1 MSPLDELAAL
11 LRPAGGGLFLSTGR
25 AVQLVMQRLAL
36 YGVADE
42 AGVDAAFRRNLAAIV
57 DARVVIL
64 GCPSDVGAG
73 FLRGAN
79 VGPQAIRSALLA
91 SDGDWTAR
99 AAAAGVVDIGD
110 VFVIPQLLHDDMLSS
125 AAQLAASRRALYG
138 RPARRDSRVPAR
150 LAAVDRRAS
159 ARPRLSA
166 QPACVPVVLGGDHSN
181 AWPVAANLARHRRD
195 RWAIVQPDA
204 HTDLLPERLGIKI
217 CFATWSYHANE
228 LLGRDGRLVTGR
240 RAGLAALQ
248 PRPLRSRALGVR
260 QFWADE
266 VKADPA
272 GDDPGDR
279 RPPQGA
285 RRRLGLLLQRHRRHR
300 LDLGRRRR
308 HPEPDGLE
316 PDFVVDL
323 IRALGREIG
332 LCAADVVEVAPPLA
346 RDGGKQTVDARRPLP
361 ARESRRHRRPRTRP
375 RRLVPRSGHFEQPSL
390 VLRHAG
396 RVARRSHIAAC
407 SSSRLASLSSPA
419 PRTTRNDP
427 IAAPFSAD
435 ILPVRGD
442 KPPPSTPHM
451 SYGTAS
457 CGARPAKQ
465 RRLPLG
471 TAVALSLHECGLSR
485 RGPAAARRSASWRRC
500 C

>member
-11 LRPAGGGLFLSTGR
+11 LRPAGGGLFLVSTGR
-25 AVQLVMQRLAL
+25 AAQLAMQRQL

-42 AGVDAAFRRNLAAIV
+42 AGVDAAFRRNLAAIA

-110 VFVIPQLLHDDMLSS
+110 VFVIPQLLHDDMLS

-138 RPARRDSRVPAR
+138 HLPEETAATLPVAPLSIAERALDLVYQLNPRV
-150 LAAVDRRAS
+150 
-159 ARPRLSA
+159 
-166 QPACVPVVLGGDHSN
+166 VPVVLGGDHSN

-228 LLGRDGRLVTGR
+228 LLGRDGRLVQVGV
-240 RAGLAALQ
+240 RA
-248 PRPLRSRALGVR
+248 SRYDRGHWEQGLGVR

-272 GDDPGDR
+272 GTIR
-279 RPPQGA
+279 A
-285 RRRLGLLLQRHRRHR
+285 IVAHLKA
-300 LDLGRRRR
+300 LDVGSVYFSNDIDGTDSIWADAAGT
-308 HPEPDGLE
+308 PEPDGLE

-346 RDGGKQTVDARRPLP
+346 RDGGKQTVELAVRYL
-361 ARESRRHRRPRTRP
+361 RES
-375 RRLVPRSGHFEQPSL
+375 LAAI
-390 VLRHAG
+390 AG
-396 RVARRSHIAAC
+396 PE
-407 SSSRLASLSSPA
+407 LAP
-419 PRTTRNDP
+419 
-427 IAAPFSAD
+427 
-435 ILPVRGD
+435 
-442 KPPPSTPHM
+442 
-451 SYGTAS
+451 
-457 CGARPAKQ
+457 GA
-465 RRLPLG
+465 
-471 TAVALSLHECGLSR
+471 
-485 RGPAAARRSASWRRC
+485 
-500 C
+500 